1 MVLRHGH
8 CAFWHFRSEGG
19 ITMAGTLKTFWIGF
33 TAGFITAVIIFGIIF
48 ALRFFNQR
56 DREILQYAEQ
66 QMEIEAL
73 REDYSNRDPVEF
85 LETIPDVRGAA
96 DGASADFIRKRDEA
110 VQRFRNRLAD

>member
-1 MVLRHGH
+1 M
-8 CAFWHFRSEGG
+8 SN
-19 ITMAGTLKTFWIGF
+19 
-33 TAGFITAVIIFGIIF
+33 FIKGIITGVVATLIIVGVVCGLVYF
-48 ALRFFNQR
+48 HKR
-56 DREILQYAEQ
+56 DKEILQYVEQ

-110 VQRFRNRLAD
+110 VQRFRSRFAD